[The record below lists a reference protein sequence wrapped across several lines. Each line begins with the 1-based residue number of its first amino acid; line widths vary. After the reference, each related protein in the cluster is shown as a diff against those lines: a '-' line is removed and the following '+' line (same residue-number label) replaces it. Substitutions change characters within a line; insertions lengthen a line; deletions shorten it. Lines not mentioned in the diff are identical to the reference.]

1 MILVGALCALLATF
15 ATIHAIHGES
25 AIQRRLALLAPSA
38 STARPSRIVDD
49 RDLRQAELFHGRS
62 HLVVVKCVALF
73 SGATLG
79 ALVGGG
85 SGAALPVAVVLAYGG
100 WVAPSL
106 VVERRAKKRR
116 REAESAVGPFLER
129 LDAIVAAGR
138 PVETAIV
145 ALARVPTA
153 SQLLDTALRRAADS
167 YVLGAPLFA
176 ALSAAAD
183 REGIGPL
190 GAVAGSLERS
200 RDLGRGSLAVI
211 RDARDA
217 ARAAERAASLAA
229 ASQVE
234 GKLMLTLVLCY
245 LPALMLL
252 VVIPL
257 FLTLLDGL
265 FG

>member
-1 MILVGALCALLATF
+1 
-15 ATIHAIHGES
+15 
-25 AIQRRLALLAPSA
+25 
-38 STARPSRIVDD
+38 
-49 RDLRQAELFHGRS
+49 LFHGRS
-62 HLVVVKCVALF
+62 HLVSVKCVALLT
-73 SGATLG
+73 GATLG
-79 ALVGGG
+79 VVVGGG
-85 SGAALPVAVVLAYGG
+85 SGAAFPAAVVLAYGC

-106 VVERRAKKRR
+106 AVERRAKGRR
-116 REAESAVGPFLER
+116 REAETAVGPFLER

-153 SQLLDTALRRAADS
+153 SHLLDAALRRAAES
-167 YVLGAPLFA
+167 YVLGAPLFR

-183 REGIGPL
+183 REGIGSL

-229 ASQVE
+229 SSQVE

>member
-1 MILVGALCALLATF
+1 MISFGALCALLAIA
-15 ATIHAIHGES
+15 ATIQAIRGES
-25 AIQRRLALLAPSA
+25 VVQRRLALLV
-38 STARPSRIVDD
+38 PSRSAARRSRTVND

-62 HLVVVKCVALF
+62 QFVVSQCVALA
-73 SGATLG
+73 SGGTVG
-79 ALVGGG
+79 ALVGGALG
-85 SGAALPVAVVLAYGG
+85 VPLLAAIVLAYVG
-100 WVAPSL
+100 WVAPAL
-106 VVERRAKKRR
+106 VVERRAKGRR
-116 REAESAVGPFLER
+116 RRAERAVGPFLER
-129 LDAIVAAGR
+129 LEAIAAAGR
-138 PVETAIV
+138 PVETTIV
-145 ALARVPTA
+145 ALARVPT
-153 SQLLDTALRRAADS
+153 SSLLLDTMLRRAADS
-167 YVLGAPLFA
+167 YVLGAPLFR

-183 REGIGPL
+183 LEGIGSL
-190 GAVAGSLERS
+190 GGLATSLERS
-200 RDLGRGSLAVI
+200 RDLGRGSIAII

-217 ARAAERAASLAA
+217 ARAAERAASLEA

>member
-1 MILVGALCALLATF
+1 MRRAKG
-15 ATIHAIHGES
+15 
-25 AIQRRLALLAPSA
+25 RRLAA
-38 STARPSRIVDD
+38 
-49 RDLRQAELFHGRS
+49 LR
-62 HLVVVKCVALF
+62 
-73 SGATLG
+73 
-79 ALVGGG
+79 
-85 SGAALPVAVVLAYGG
+85 
-100 WVAPSL
+100 
-106 VVERRAKKRR
+106 
-116 REAESAVGPFLER
+116 AVGPFLER
-129 LDAIVAAGR
+129 LEAITAAGR

-153 SQLLDTALRRAADS
+153 SRLLDAALSRAADS
-167 YVLGAPLFA
+167 YVLGAPLFR

-183 REGIGPL
+183 LEGIGSL
-190 GAVAGSLERS
+190 AALAAALERS
-200 RDLGRGSLAVI
+200 RDLGRGSIAVI

-217 ARAAERAASLAA
+217 ARAAERAASLEAS
-229 ASQVE
+229 SQVE